1 MVNVLVLQVHQL
13 TIGFGLWSKNKNPPP
28 PSLNYFWNFLLTLES
43 HLIIVTKLEAVRY
56 GLILAWNLGFKF
68 SNLQTD
74 STLVILWLTKVG
86 VYESGNASVYESGN
100 ARNTKFSITLY
111 YNSTCVKLCLIRVR
125 LHMTYYHIF
134 TNYNSPHNKL
144 RYKIISNYVL
154 LALL

>member
-13 TIGFGLWSKNKNPPP
+13 TIGFGLLSKNKNPPP

-86 VYESGNASVYESGN
+86 VYESGNA
-100 ARNTKFSITLY
+100 RNTKFSITLY

-125 LHMTYYHIF
+125 LHMIHYYIF
-134 TNYNSPHNKL
+134 TNYNSSHNKL